1 MYFCGYIDFTVLKNT
16 FMLFGDRLSEIRK
29 KKKISQDDLAKK
41 IGVHAPVI
49 GRYERSEVKPS
60 IEVAVKIAEA
70 LNVSLDYLVGSTD
83 LILEK
88 GIVNRIQ
95 NIQKLSEEDKGH
107 LFALMDAFLLKC
119 NIQSNLAV

>member
-1 MYFCGYIDFTVLKNT
+1 
-16 FMLFGDRLSEIRK
+16 MLFGERLSDVRR
-29 KKKISQDDLAKK
+29 KKKISQDELAKK

-49 GRYERSEVKPS
+49 GRYERGEVKPS
-60 IEVAVKIAEA
+60 IDVAVNIAEA
-70 LNVSLDYLVGSTD
+70 LDTSLDYLVGTTD

-95 NIQKLSEEDKGH
+95 NIQKLTDIDKGH

-119 NIQSNLAV
+119 NIQDNLTVNK

>member
-1 MYFCGYIDFTVLKNT
+1 
-16 FMLFGDRLSEIRK
+16 MLFGERLSELRK
-29 KKKISQDDLAKK
+29 QKKLSQDDLAKK

-60 IEVAVKIAEA
+60 IEVAVNIADA

-83 LILEK
+83 LMLDKSILS
-88 GIVNRIQ
+88 RIQ
-95 NIQKLSEEDKGH
+95 NIQQLNDEDKGH

-119 NIQSNLAV
+119 NIQSNLTV